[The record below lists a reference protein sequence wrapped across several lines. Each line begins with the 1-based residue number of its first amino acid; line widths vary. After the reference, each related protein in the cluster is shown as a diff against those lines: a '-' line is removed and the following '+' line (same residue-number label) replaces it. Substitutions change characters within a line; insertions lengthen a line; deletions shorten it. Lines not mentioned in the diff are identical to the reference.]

1 MFGEYAVF
9 LAIVNIIVIT
19 STLKYEQAVFLP
31 DEEEKAF
38 NVLALALLFVVAIST
53 LVFII
58 SLSIDLI
65 SSDNS
70 FLKQYSWIPLIPI
83 LVLIQGVYF
92 CLRNWISRQGNYRL
106 ISVGMVVRAVV
117 ANLGFIILGYYHYLA
132 IGLIVGTILGQLSE
146 TCLILVIIFNRD
158 RNLIHSVKYKEM
170 KNLFHR
176 YKNFPKYS
184 LSSELINTLSVQ
196 SPIFILTTFF
206 NPVIAGN
213 YSLVQ
218 RVMGLPTKLISR
230 STQEVFKKKTAN
242 ERIKYGKFNATYIK
256 TFLMLLGIGIIPAV
270 FFWFFLPR
278 LFPII
283 FGKEWVEAGIY
294 ARYLSIMFL
303 FQFSI
308 SPLGFSLYIAEKQNY
323 EFYWQT
329 LLLIITSVAL
339 FTGIYLNKP
348 DLSILF
354 FSISY
359 SIMYIL
365 YFYWGWKF
373 SKGNE
378 YS

>member
-323 EFYWQT
+323 EFYWQI